1 MPNLSDETKFLIDF
15 NVQDV
20 AVALGFNISA
30 SAGAVI
36 LDTSEAD
43 FVAYINEANQTVT
56 EVATRLLSTDESIG
70 AMVNNLSQY
79 KRILA
84 IGDSITTYRYSY
96 ARMLAPLLP
105 QAEVINHGYSG
116 YTSNH
121 GLELTHTR
129 FLGLQ
134 PDLVF
139 IKYGVNDCKRFSGAN
154 GRTLVSA
161 DDYRGNISGIIN
173 AFQQYSDAKIFL
185 LTPTPIVSEIVDPNE
200 DFKAVYMHWQNRD
213 IKQFSEIVREL
224 SDEFQTKF
232 VDLYSTLG
240 DDPDASLYLADGLH
254 PNFAGHQKIL
264 KTIALSFQITS

>member
-1 MPNLSDETKFLIDF
+1 MTNLSDEQKFLIDF

-20 AVALGFNISA
+20 AVALGINIAPPSGAMILNISE
-30 SAGAVI
+30 
-36 LDTSEAD
+36 TD
-43 FVAYINEANQTVT
+43 FVSHINEVDKIIAD
-56 EVATRLLSTDESIG
+56 VAAELLNTDDTIR
-70 AMVNNLSQY
+70 AMVNHLSQY
-79 KRILA
+79 GRLLT

-96 ARMLAPLLP
+96 ARMLPHLLP
-105 QAEVINHGYSG
+105 QVEVINHGYSG

-161 DDYRGNISGIIN
+161 NEYHNNIRGIVQAFKDYSN
-173 AFQQYSDAKIFL
+173 AEIVL
-185 LTPTPIVSEIVDPNE
+185 LTPTPIVSDIVEFNE
-200 DFKAVYMHWQNRD
+200 DFKAIHMQWQND
-213 IKQFSEIVREL
+213 DLKQFGEIIREL
-224 SDEFQTKF
+224 SDEFQTRF
-232 VDLYSTLG
+232 VDLYSVLG
-240 DDPDASLYLADGLH
+240 DTPDASLYLADGLH

-264 KTIALSFQITS
+264 QAIARSF